1 MLHESM
7 WSGGEVRFSLL
18 MGRRWMLIL
27 NTLKLSAGR
36 WVVAG
41 GEGSEWI
48 IGSCHIMTFS
58 SVVES
63 LFQ

>member
-1 MLHESM
+1 MLHEST
-7 WSGGEVRFSLL
+7 WLGGEVRFLLL
-18 MGRRWMLIL
+18 MGRRWILIL
-27 NTLKLSAGR
+27 DTLKLSAGR
-36 WVVAG
+36 WVVTG
-41 GEGSEWI
+41 GEGSGWM